1 MEETRVDQ
9 LIIGYAE
16 SVGDRFAATGSV
28 SLVRT
33 PEVNILVDCGDPWNG
48 DELLEKL
55 SSCGLQ
61 KDEVSRNIPWEMHKY
76 LLLCSLMNSTKV
88 TKFSCRSRS
97 TDNLIGIVVVTHG
110 HVDHCGNLS
119 LFKDA
124 THYLGRD
131 IAVRGE
137 YSTLSEDDP
146 VLLAPNIELRRC
158 SGHTDHDLIVV
169 VNNAER
175 GCVVIA
181 GDIFESQNDEDLWRD
196 VSRYPAQQLK
206 SRSVIKGIADWIV
219 PGHGPMFKNEKMETV
234 DKL

>member
-61 KDEVSRNIPWEMHKY
+61 KDENHPS
-76 LLLCSLMNSTKV
+76 SLMNPGFGEV
-88 TKFSCRSRS
+88 LDHVIMYDER
-97 TDNLIGIVVVTHG
+97 IGIVVVTHG

>member
-61 KDEVSRNIPWEMHKY
+61 KDE
-76 LLLCSLMNSTKV
+76 
-88 TKFSCRSRS
+88 
-97 TDNLIGIVVVTHG
+97 IGIVVVTHG